1 MTYTQSH
8 PLLELTD
15 KLFMRRAITNQIT
28 AAMQKMKSILE
39 ATRQAEGIR

>member
-15 KLFMRRAITNQIT
+15 RLFMRRMITNQI
-28 AAMQKMKSILE
+28 AEALQKMKSILE
-39 ATRQAEGIR
+39 ATRQAEGVR